1 MAHAP
6 WIITCEEFVK
16 EQSQVVLLDV
26 REPEEHEDIRIGGEI
41 LIPLGELE
49 ARAEKEL
56 PEQDADIVV
65 YCAHGVR
72 SLWAVR
78 ALQAKGY
85 TRVRSLEGG
94 IAEWL
99 STVPAQTIK
108 T

>member
-6 WIITCEEFVK
+6 WIITCDELLTEQTRVK
-16 EQSQVVLLDV
+16 LVDV
-26 REPEEHEDIRIGGEI
+26 REPEEHEDLRIGGEI

-49 ARAEKEL
+49 GRAEHEL
-56 PEQDADIVV
+56 PNLEEDIVV

-85 TRVRSLEGG
+85 TRVRSLDGG
-94 IAEWL
+94 IAEWIA
-99 STVPAQTIK
+99 TNPGQPRTH
-108 T
+108 

>member
-6 WIITCEEFVK
+6 WIITCEEFLAEQNRVK
-16 EQSQVVLLDV
+16 LVDV
-26 REPEEHEDIRIGGEI
+26 REVEEHEDLRIGGEI

-49 ARAEKEL
+49 QRAESEL
-56 PEQDADIVV
+56 PNREDDIVV

-78 ALQAKGY
+78 ALQARGY

-94 IAEWL
+94 IAEWIA
-99 STVPAQTIK
+99 TIPAQPGRS
-108 T
+108 

>member
-6 WIITCEEFVK
+6 WIITCEEFLK
-16 EQSQVVLLDV
+16 EQPKVLLLDV
-26 REPEEHEDIRIGGEI
+26 REPEEHEDLKIGGEV

-49 ARAEKEL
+49 ARAEQEL
-56 PEQDADIVV
+56 PNRESDIVV

-99 STVPAQTIK
+99 STIPANTAGN
-108 T
+108 